1 VWVALAPAAARGESR
16 ALAALGRSRL
26 QIAAAAVVGAALV
39 CVLAALALLALRRV
53 DASGFFPTAAPA
65 NAWRWDAGIF
75 VDRARG
81 LIVGREGAPEKLPF
95 AGAEDASA
103 LESIPAHGR
112 AAAALAMAVA
122 GMAMPL
128 LVAHAMLSRPVD
140 RRFGRRDATALLAAG
155 AAVAASVMLFQ
166 AAAARQ
172 IPAMLGAVPPVVLLA
187 FAVGRYRS
195 AP

>member
-1 VWVALAPAAARGESR
+1 
-16 ALAALGRSRL
+16 
-26 QIAAAAVVGAALV
+26 VG
-39 CVLAALALLALRRV
+39 
-53 DASGFFPTAAPA
+53 P
-65 NAWRWDAGIF
+65 
-75 VDRARG
+75 
-81 LIVGREGAPEKLPF
+81 EGAPEKQPL
-95 AGAEDASA
+95 AGAEDVNT

-112 AAAALAMAVA
+112 VAASLAMAVA

-155 AAVAASVMLFQ
+155 AAVAASIVLFQ
-166 AAAARQ
+166 AAAARRL
-172 IPAMLGAVPPVVLLA
+172 PAMLGAAPPVVLLA